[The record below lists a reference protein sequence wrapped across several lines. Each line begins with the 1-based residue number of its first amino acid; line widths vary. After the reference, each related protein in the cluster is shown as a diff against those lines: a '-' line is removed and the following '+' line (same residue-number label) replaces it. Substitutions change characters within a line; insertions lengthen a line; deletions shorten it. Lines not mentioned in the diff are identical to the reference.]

1 MDVGRK
7 EPIEGHMNDSIRT
20 TDISA
25 ITVNSA
31 SLEKIIGVSDRRVRQ
46 LAEEGILIRA
56 AHGRY
61 KLMESITN
69 YILTIKVAME
79 SGNMESADGE
89 LDLEEEKALHE
100 KVKRHISELKLQ
112 TMRGELHKS
121 GDVERVMTDMLVAM
135 KTKLLAMPAKLAPV
149 LVARHDID
157 FVRNAVS
164 REVMEALN
172 ELKEYNPKDFYS
184 DDYIIPGEE
193 WAEDD

>member
-1 MDVGRK
+1 
-7 EPIEGHMNDSIRT
+7 
-20 TDISA
+20 
-25 ITVNSA
+25 
-31 SLEKIIGVSDRRVRQ
+31 
-46 LAEEGILIRA
+46 
-56 AHGRY
+56 
-61 KLMESITN
+61 MESITN